1 MKILT
6 IDTSTP
12 VEVVSV
18 VDGDR
23 LIGVSERRT
32 ERGHTERLLEAV
44 HAVLHEAGV
53 AIRDLDGIAV
63 AVGPGRFSGLRVG
76 LATAKGLAVSTG
88 VPVWPVSTTESLA
101 ASAPA
106 REGLIL
112 SAIDARKGE
121 VYCALFDA
129 SGQRRERLSEDRAI
143 EPQEAARLAL
153 NAADGRKVQPVGTG
167 ASEYAQELEAVLGGS
182 LSAPECS
189 IDVSDPVALAALA
202 ARAAGEGEAPEL
214 DGLEPVYLRGI

>member
-23 LIGVSERRT
+23 LMGVSERRT
-32 ERGHTERLLEAV
+32 DRGHAERLMEAV

-53 AIRDLDGIAV
+53 ATQDLDGIAV

-88 VPVWPVSTTESLA
+88 LPIWPVSTTEALA

-106 REGLIL
+106 HEGLIL

-129 SGQRRERLSEDRAI
+129 SGQRCERLSEDAAL
-143 EPQEAARLAL
+143 EPQEAARMALA
-153 NAADGRKVQPVGTG
+153 AADGRTVQPVGSG
-167 ASEYAQELEAVLGGS
+167 ASEYADELRAILGDGPS
-182 LSAPECS
+182 VPECS
-189 IDVSDPVALAALA
+189 IDVSDPVVLAALA
-202 ARAAGEGEAPEL
+202 IRAAGEGEAPEL